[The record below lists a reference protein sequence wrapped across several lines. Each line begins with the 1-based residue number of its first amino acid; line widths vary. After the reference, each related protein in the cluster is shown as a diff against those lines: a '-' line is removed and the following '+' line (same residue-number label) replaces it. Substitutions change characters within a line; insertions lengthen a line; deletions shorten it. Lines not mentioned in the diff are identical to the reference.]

1 MDFGETVNITTY
13 QDFRDYDRVNDADKI
28 AQFNSLYNDRTCSYL
43 IRGKN
48 RSDVR
53 DILDDAEIDAALN
66 TDYIL
71 IDRPVTSG
79 SFFGTHV
86 ILDPLIHSMIEQAI
100 WDFDNTVL
108 EGERST
114 IDATRARLEAG

>member
-1 MDFGETVNITTY
+1 MDFGETLNVTTY
-13 QDFRDYDRVNDADKI
+13 KDFRDYDRVNDADKI
-28 AQFNSLYNDRTCSYL
+28 TQFNSLYNNRAYSYL
-43 IRGKN
+43 VRGKN

-53 DILDDAEIDAALN
+53 DILDDAKIDAELN

-71 IDRPVTSG
+71 IDRPATTG

-86 ILDPLIHSMIEQAI
+86 ILDPLKHSIIEQAI

-108 EGERST
+108 EGEWST
-114 IDATRARLEAG
+114 IEATKARLEAG